1 MNAFGVR
8 PKDVGLLPGRAGPG
22 EDVAV
27 GVERLLKSDD
37 VGPFAPHLAVLRFA
51 KLPALRGITRAT
63 FFEDPQPARG
73 KPASAAQ
80 SMRSGRAAG

>member
-1 MNAFGVR
+1 MNAFGVA
-8 PKDVGLLPGRAGPG
+8 PKDVLPGRAVAGPG

-27 GVERLLKSDD
+27 GVCD
-37 VGPFAPHLAVLRFA
+37 
-51 KLPALRGITRAT
+51 LPRCRRYSGITRAT